1 MQILKTS
8 KAYHKKT
15 IINIKQKAYKMEILE
30 YKLDRDRKGRDKNM
44 RDHMENSSIKF
55 IIRIMLKIKMA
66 ILGIP
71 M

>member
-1 MQILKTS
+1 
-8 KAYHKKT
+8 
-15 IINIKQKAYKMEILE
+15 MEILE